1 MSTGAIQTLLRA
13 FIDDASLFPPGN
25 LPMARALPEHRD
37 HRGGPYA
44 SLLGRFLC
52 PASRLAELRRTLPAN
67 SPAGGLQLGV
77 ILDTD
82 PAGLSMVLSKI
93 AKDSRLDPAGVEI
106 PISPQDHQAAGA
118 HQILHELSA
127 LPDELRHGRDG
138 AELPVF
144 IELSRE
150 HGWRDALGLIAARG
164 AGAKLRTGGLI
175 AQAFPSEFEVAE
187 FIRACVS
194 EGAPFKCTAGLHNA
208 VRHRDPETGFE
219 HHGFLNILLATV
231 VAVTDGRIDEL
242 VDVLAEQ
249 DSNELVEAT
258 RRVDQATAE
267 LARRH
272 FSGYGSCSFDEPID
286 DLTGLGLIDKES
298 R

>member
-13 FIDDASLFPPGN
+13 LIDDASLFPPGN
-25 LPMARALPEHRD
+25 LPMDRALPEHHD
-37 HRGGPYA
+37 HRSGPYA
-44 SLLGRFLC
+44 YLLGRFLC
-52 PASRLAELRRTLPAN
+52 PASRLAELQRTLPADV
-67 SPAGGLQLGV
+67 PAGDLHVGI
-77 ILDTD
+77 ILDTE
-82 PAGLSMVLSKI
+82 PASLSAVLGKI
-93 AKDSRLDPAGVEI
+93 AKDSRLHPAGVEI
-106 PISPQDHQAAGA
+106 PISPQDHQAAAA

-144 IELSRE
+144 IELPRE

-164 AGAKLRTGGLI
+164 ASAKLRTGGPI
-175 AQAFPSEFEVAE
+175 AEAFPSEFEVAE

-194 EGAPFKCTAGLHNA
+194 EGAPFKCTAGLHHA
-208 VRHRDPETGFE
+208 IRHRDPKTGFE

-249 DSNELVEAT
+249 DPSELTAAT
-258 RRVDQATAE
+258 GRIDQATAE
-267 LARRH
+267 RARRH
-272 FSGYGSCSFDEPID
+272 FSGYGSCSFDEPVD
-286 DLTGLGLIDKES
+286 DLVGLGLIDKES

>member
-13 FIDDASLFPPGN
+13 LVDDASLFPPGN

-37 HRGGPYA
+37 HRSGPYA
-44 SLLGRFLC
+44 PLLGRFLC
-52 PASRLAELRRTLPAN
+52 PASRLAELRRTLPADA
-67 SPAGGLQLGV
+67 PAGGLQLGI
-77 ILDTD
+77 ILDTH
-82 PAGLSMVLSKI
+82 PASLSMVLGKI
-93 AKDSRLDPAGVEI
+93 AKDARLDPAGVEI
-106 PISPQDHQAAGA
+106 PISPQDHHAAAA

-127 LPDELRHGRDG
+127 LPDALRHGRDG
-138 AELPVF
+138 TELPVF
-144 IELSRE
+144 IELPRE

-175 AQAFPSEFEVAE
+175 AEAFPSEFEVAE

-258 RRVDQATAE
+258 GRVDRATAE